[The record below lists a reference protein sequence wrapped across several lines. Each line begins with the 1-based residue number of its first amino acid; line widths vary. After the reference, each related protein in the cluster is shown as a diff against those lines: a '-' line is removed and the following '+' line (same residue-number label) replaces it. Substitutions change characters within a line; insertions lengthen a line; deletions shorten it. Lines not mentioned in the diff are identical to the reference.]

1 MSRMI
6 QAYFHTE
13 NQAEHARIL
22 LLKYSPDMLEVGRL
36 PDGYNGTGRVLL
48 PFVDGV
54 GTGGETNLNSGVGI
68 VGVMPTVETH
78 SSDAYW
84 DKNEDED
91 ALHYVLSAKVSDVDY
106 PAAVDLLRRNHAHME
121 KID

>member
-6 QAYFHTE
+6 QAYFRTE
-13 NQAEHARIL
+13 SQAEDAKVL
-22 LLKYSPDMLEVGRL
+22 LLKYDPEMLEVGRL

-54 GTGGETNLNSGVGI
+54 GTGGVTNLNNGLGI

-78 SSDAYW
+78 SS
-84 DKNEDED
+84 EVFRDED
-91 ALHYVLSAKVSDVDY
+91 ALLYVLSAKVRDADY
-106 PAAVDLLRRNHAHME
+106 LAAVDLLRRNHAHME

>member
-13 NQAEHARIL
+13 NQAQDAKVL
-22 LLKYSPDMLEVGRL
+22 LLKYSPEILEVGRL
-36 PDGYNGTGRVLL
+36 PDGFLGTGRILL

-54 GTGGETNLNSGVGI
+54 GTGGETNLSNGVGF

-78 SSDAYW
+78 SSEAYR
-84 DKNEDED
+84 DEDED
-91 ALHYVLSAKVSDVDY
+91 ALHYVLSAKVSDADY
-106 PAAVDLLRRNHAHME
+106 PAVLDLLRRNHAHME